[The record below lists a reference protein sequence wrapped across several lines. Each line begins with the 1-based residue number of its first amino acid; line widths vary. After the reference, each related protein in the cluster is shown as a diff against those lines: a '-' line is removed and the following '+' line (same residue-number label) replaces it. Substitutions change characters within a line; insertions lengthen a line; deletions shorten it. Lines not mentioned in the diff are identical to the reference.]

1 MKKSELKQIIREEIQ
16 NTLKAYGS
24 QNISKLTPGSEEDV
38 YLDDTSGELSGE
50 VVSKK
55 EYLTKMLKKAI
66 DNKDWRLVEQAKL
79 YSSIKLKDEKV
90 TDMLINAIKDK
101 DWGRVMNTKNYLS
114 AL

>member
-1 MKKSELKQIIREEIQ
+1 MKKSELQQLIREEIQ

-24 QNISKLTPGSEEDV
+24 QNIGKLTPGSEEDV

-55 EYLTKMLKKAI
+55 EYLVKMLKKAI
-66 DNKDWRLVEQAKL
+66 DSKDWKLVGQAKL
-79 YSSIKLKDEKV
+79 YSSIKLKDDKI
-90 TDMLINAIKDK
+90 TGMLINAIKDK

>member
-1 MKKSELKQIIREEIQ
+1 MKKSELKQIIREEIR

-24 QNISKLTPGSEEDV
+24 QNISKLVPGSEEDV

-55 EYLTKMLKKAI
+55 EYLAKMLKKAI
-66 DNKDWRLVEQAKL
+66 DSKDWKLVEQAKL

-90 TDMLINAIKDK
+90 TDMLINAVKDK